1 MLNSVQLMGR
11 LTREPELKHTQQ
23 GVPVCTVGLAIQR
36 DFADSN
42 GVRDA
47 DFIDIVFWR
56 HNADFVAKYMHKGQ
70 LVAVA
75 GRIRTRY
82 WQDAYDQRRTAV
94 EIEAEHVYFAERTDT
109 SDGTQRSGPGGR
121 GGAREGQQ
129 TGLPDRDAKADA
141 ATTRRGPQRSD
152 LKPVDT
158 KRADVFPE
166 PEDDGYT
173 GDLYRGGLPRSEFE
187 EYDDDGDVPF

>member
-1 MLNSVQLMGR
+1 MLNNVNLLGR
-11 LTREPELKHTQQ
+11 LTREPELKYTQNN
-23 GVPVCTVGLAIQR
+23 VPVCTVGLAIQR

-94 EIEAEHVYFAERTDT
+94 EIEAEHVYFAERADGQRAGGPPPQGET
-109 SDGTQRSGPGGR
+109 SG
-121 GGAREGQQ
+121 
-129 TGLPDRDAKADA
+129 
-141 ATTRRGPQRSD
+141 TRRQGPRSD
-152 LKPVDT
+152 LKPVDP
-158 KRADVFPE
+158 RNADIDP
-166 PEDDGYT
+166 DGGDYT
-173 GDLYRGGLPRSEFE
+173 GDLYRGGLQRSEFE

>member
-1 MLNSVQLMGR
+1 MLNNVNLMGR
-11 LTREPELKHTQQ
+11 LTREPELKYTQQ

-42 GVRDA
+42 GIRDA
-47 DFIDIVFWR
+47 DFIDVVFWR
-56 HNADFVAKYMHKGQ
+56 HNADFVAKFMHKGQ

-94 EIEAEHVYFAERTDT
+94 EIEAEHVYFAERA
-109 SDGTQRSGPGGR
+109 DGQRAGGDAPPHQSAAAGPRQTASPQGEASGSS
-121 GGAREGQQ
+121 
-129 TGLPDRDAKADA
+129 
-141 ATTRRGPQRSD
+141 RRGPQRSD
-152 LKPVDT
+152 LKPVDP
-158 KRADVFPE
+158 RNADV
-166 PEDDGYT
+166 DADGGGYS

-187 EYDDDGDVPF
+187 EFDDDGDVPF

>member
-11 LTREPELKHTQQ
+11 LTREPELKYTQQ

-82 WQDAYDQRRTAV
+82 WQDSYDQRRTAV
-94 EIEAEHVYFAERTDT
+94 EIEAEHVYFAERA
-109 SDGTQRSGPGGR
+109 DGQRAGSAPPQEEAS
-121 GGAREGQQ
+121 GARRQ
-129 TGLPDRDAKADA
+129 
-141 ATTRRGPQRSD
+141 GPQRSD
-152 LKPVDT
+152 LKPVDAS
-158 KRADVFPE
+158 RANVDADTE
-166 PEDDGYT
+166 YMD
-173 GDLYRGGLPRSEFE
+173 DLYRLPSSDFAGL
-187 EYDDDGDVPF
+187 DDDEDAPF